1 MTVKMMKQDEYTY
14 DVIVL
19 GAGHAGCEA
28 ALSCARLGLS
38 TLCLT
43 LNLDSVALMACN
55 PAIGGTSKGHLVRE
69 IDALGGEMGL
79 AADECYIQMRML
91 NTGKGVAV
99 QSLRAQ
105 MDKRRYHERMK
116 SALENC
122 EKLTLR
128 QGECVR
134 IYTRNGK
141 ISGILTDDGTK
152 FRCRALVIACGVYL
166 KSRILIGTH
175 AQKSGP
181 SGLLGAYSLSKSL
194 IDHGIELRRFKTG
207 TPPRIDAKSVDFS
220 KMEIQRGDVPT
231 PCFSFMTDKSSLTR
245 EQTPCYLTYTN
256 TLTHDIIKENL
267 HRSAMYSGMVHATG
281 TRYCPSI
288 EDKIVRFSDKDRHQI
303 FIEPEG
309 LSTNELYVQG
319 MSTSLPADV
328 QAKMLRT
335 IPGLENCRIMRNG
348 YAIEYDCIDPT
359 ILDLSFSCK
368 HIEGLYMAG
377 QINGSSGYE
386 EAAAQGIFAGINAAL
401 YVKGEEPLYLDRASS
416 YIGVLVDD
424 LATKG
429 TNEPYRMM
437 TSRAEYRLHLR
448 QDNAD
453 LRLTEYGRRAGL
465 VTDERYE
472 KLMKKQESMK
482 RVRDALNA
490 SVAPSE
496 GLCALLC
503 ERGSQPPKSGVK
515 LFDLLKRDGVHYT
528 DLLHLYPDILPDED
542 EDAAEQ
548 VEISAR
554 YEGYIKK
561 QDEQLREFHRLERM
575 ELPKDI
581 DYMSMHGLRIEARQK
596 LTALCPQNLG
606 QASRISGVSPADI
619 AVLMIKLK
627 S

>member
-1 MTVKMMKQDEYTY
+1 MKNDTNSY
-14 DVIVL
+14 DIIVL

-28 ALSCARLGLS
+28 ALSCARLGLR

-69 IDALGGEMGL
+69 TDALGGEMGL

-99 QSLRAQ
+99 HSLRAQ

-116 SALENC
+116 SAVENQDG
-122 EKLTLR
+122 LTLR

-141 ISGILTDDGTK
+141 ITGILCDDGSKLYCT
-152 FRCRALVIACGVYL
+152 ALVVACGVYL
-166 KSRILIGTH
+166 KSRILIGTY

-194 IDHGIELRRFKTG
+194 KDHGLELRRFKTG
-207 TPPRIDAKSVDFS
+207 TPPRVDSRSVDFS
-220 KMEIQRGDVPT
+220 RMEIQKGDVPT
-231 PCFSFMTDKSSLTR
+231 PCFSFMTDKSSMNKV
-245 EQTPCYLTYTN
+245 QSPCYLTYTN
-256 TLTHDIIKENL
+256 TKTHDIIKENL

-288 EDKIVRFSDKDRHQI
+288 EDKIVRFADKDRHQI

-309 LSTNELYVQG
+309 LTTNEMYVQG

-328 QAKMLRT
+328 QEKMLRT

-359 ILDLSFSCK
+359 ILDLSFACK
-368 HIEGLYMAG
+368 AIKGLYMAG

-401 YVKGEEPLYLDRASS
+401 YVKGESPLYLDRASS

-424 LATKG
+424 LSTKG

-453 LRLTEYGRRAGL
+453 LRLTEYGRRVGL
-465 VTDERYE
+465 VSDARYDR
-472 KLMKKQESMK
+472 LMRKQERMAEI
-482 RVRDALNA
+482 RRALNK
-490 SVAPSE
+490 SVAPTDELS
-496 GLCALLC
+496 ALLTLC
-503 ERGSQPPKSGVK
+503 GSQPPKSGVK
-515 LFDLLKRDGVHYT
+515 LFDLLKRDGIHYT
-528 DLLHLYPDILPDED
+528 DLLHLYPDLLPED
-542 EDAAEQ
+542 DTDAAEQ
-548 VEISAR
+548 IEISAR
-554 YEGYIKK
+554 YEGYIAK
-561 QDEQLREFHRLERM
+561 QDEQLREFHRLERT
-575 ELPKDI
+575 ELPADL
-581 DYMSMHGLRIEARQK
+581 DYMNMHGLRIEARQK
-596 LTALCPQNLG
+596 LTAMRPVNLG

-619 AVLMIKLK
+619 AVLMIHLK
-627 S
+627 G